1 MPQNHFREPK
11 NRREH
16 LLSSLPIVLPVAA
29 VTISAAAFGL
39 LFLQGDLVESA
50 EETVTYTAAIGADD
64 EQVEMYVY
72 DAGNDEVEETEEE
85 ASEMN
90 AASSYAAKERILP
103 AGEVE
108 DTAELVDAYSSVPLF
123 VSSGNLAEQ
132 GVQTRLELLEDLFS
146 KRHVL
151 EPCRCGHKRNDGRR
165 NCHVRYRHAVQPF
178 RLWLWKLQHL

>member
-1 MPQNHFREPK
+1 MGSKLLLPDTVLRSVFMPQNHFREPK

-39 LFLQGDLVESA
+39 LFLQGDLVERA

-72 DAGNDEVEETEEE
+72 DAGNDEVEEAEEE

-103 AGEVE
+103 TGEVE
-108 DTAELVDAYSSVPLF
+108 DTAELVDAYSSVLLF
-123 VSSGNLAEQ
+123 VSSRIL
-132 GVQTRLELLEDLFS
+132 RS
-146 KRHVL
+146 KACRHGL
-151 EPCRCGHKRNDGRR
+151 
-165 NCHVRYRHAVQPF
+165 NCLKIIFQAACTGTISVWTQA
-178 RLWLWKLQHL
+178 K

>member
-1 MPQNHFREPK
+1 MGSKFLLPDTVLRSVFMPQNHFREPK

-72 DAGNDEVEETEEE
+72 DAAT
-85 ASEMN
+85 M
-90 AASSYAAKERILP
+90 
-103 AGEVE
+103 
-108 DTAELVDAYSSVPLF
+108 
-123 VSSGNLAEQ
+123 
-132 GVQTRLELLEDLFS
+132 
-146 KRHVL
+146 
-151 EPCRCGHKRNDGRR
+151 
-165 NCHVRYRHAVQPF
+165 
-178 RLWLWKLQHL
+178 KLRKPKKLRK